1 VAKAMFPW
9 ALYLMEQ
16 IRRHYRR
23 ESLQEYGNASI
34 KRAIALVKKDDSVAQ
49 HFHRGLR
56 QLPGYADT
64 DIAADQL
71 SELHDRLL
79 MKVFH
84 ARINES
90 LTQYKA
96 TEMGKTTGQ
105 TGVTGLSLRAG
116 LKANEEQKSKKR
128 KENVP

>member
-1 VAKAMFPW
+1 
-9 ALYLMEQ
+9 
-16 IRRHYRR
+16 
-23 ESLQEYGNASI
+23 
-34 KRAIALVKKDDSVAQ
+34 
-49 HFHRGLR
+49 
-56 QLPGYADT
+56 
-64 DIAADQL
+64 
-71 SELHDRLL
+71 

>member
-1 VAKAMFPW
+1 MKK
-9 ALYLMEQ
+9 
-16 IRRHYRR
+16 IREYYGR
-23 ESLQEYGNASI
+23 ESLQEYGNESI
-34 KRAIALVKKDDSVAQ
+34 KRAIPLVKKDDSVAQ

-56 QLPGYADT
+56 QLPGYAGK
-64 DIAADQL
+64 DIAADLL
-71 SELHDRLL
+71 SELHERLL

-105 TGVTGLSLRAG
+105 KGVTAVTFRAG
-116 LKANEEQKSKKR
+116 LQAKEEQKSKKGKDR
-128 KENVP
+128 VTRDSKA